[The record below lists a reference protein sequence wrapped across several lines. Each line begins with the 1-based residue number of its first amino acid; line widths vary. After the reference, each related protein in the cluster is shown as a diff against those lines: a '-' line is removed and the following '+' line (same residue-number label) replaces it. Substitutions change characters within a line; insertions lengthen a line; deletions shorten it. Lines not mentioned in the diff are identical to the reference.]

1 MNEIVNQ
8 LAQSLFK
15 KNSLQECS
23 RWELEIMADHYPYF
37 GIAQYL
43 LSGKLKEQRA
53 ENYDKQ
59 LEKTSLFFSNPLWLD
74 YVINNETV
82 LAEDKTETDGPAI
95 DNGEVV
101 TGETNS
107 LREEKPLLPELNETL
122 PEKVSQEGIE
132 TLANELDETLLI
144 PASIDQEEP
153 LPGDPLNSA
162 MDNDESD
169 SLADTPDEEMVMRP
183 IHFEPLKDADIKS
196 SLTFE
201 PYHTVDYFASQ
212 GIKMASNEKP
222 KDRFEQ
228 QLKSFTQ
235 WLKTIKEVS
244 VTEIA
249 IETGAVAEDKV
260 ISLAEH
266 SIEDREIVTETMADV
281 WIKQGTRQKAIEV
294 YDKLSLQNPAKS
306 SYFAGL
312 IEQLK
317 QL

>member
-43 LSGKLKEQRA
+43 LSGKLKEQQA

-82 LAEDKTETDGPAI
+82 LAVDNIEIDRPAI
-95 DNGEVV
+95 DNEAIVAV
-101 TGETNS
+101 DTKAS
-107 LREEKPLLPELNETL
+107 REEDPLLPDLSETFPAKISDEGNEAVASE
-122 PEKVSQEGIE
+122 PEVVALENPI
-132 TLANELDETLLI
+132 AV
-144 PASIDQEEP
+144 
-153 LPGDPLNSA
+153 DPEDPRSLSDSESYN
-162 MDNDESD
+162 NDEID
-169 SLADTPDEEMVMRP
+169 SQVGNPEEEMVMRP
-183 IHFEPLKDADIKS
+183 LHFEPLKEADIKS

-201 PYHTVDYFASQ
+201 PYHTVDDFASQ
-212 GIKMASNEKP
+212 GIKMATNEKP

-235 WLKTIKEVS
+235 WLKTIKRY
-244 VTEIA
+244 
-249 IETGAVAEDKV
+249 
-260 ISLAEH
+260 L
-266 SIEDREIVTETMADV
+266 
-281 WIKQGTRQKAIEV
+281 RQK
-294 YDKLSLQNPAKS
+294 
-306 SYFAGL
+306 
-312 IEQLK
+312 
-317 QL
+317 

>member
-82 LAEDKTETDGPAI
+82 LADDKSETDRVVI
-95 DNGEVV
+95 DNGAV
-101 TGETNS
+101 TDVDTHAI
-107 LREEKPLLPELNETL
+107 EEEHPLLPDLSKAFPAKISEEGNEA
-122 PEKVSQEGIE
+122 V
-132 TLANELDETLLI
+132 ANEPEVDLKNPI
-144 PASIDQEEP
+144 AFDQE
-153 LPGDPLNSA
+153 DPL
-162 MDNDESD
+162 SD
-169 SLADTPDEEMVMRP
+169 SASYDNEEIDSQDGNPEEEMVMRP

-212 GIKMASNEKP
+212 GIKVATNEKP

-249 IETGAVAEDKV
+249 SEAGVGAEEKV

-266 SIEDREIVTETMADV
+266 SIEDREIVTETMAEV
-281 WIKQGTRQKAIEV
+281 WIKQGNRQKAIEV

-317 QL
+317 QQ

>member
-82 LAEDKTETDGPAI
+82 LADDKSETDRVVI
-95 DNGEVV
+95 DNGAV
-101 TGETNS
+101 TDVDTHAI
-107 LREEKPLLPELNETL
+107 EEEHPLLPDLSEAFPAKISEEGNEA
-122 PEKVSQEGIE
+122 V
-132 TLANELDETLLI
+132 ANEPEVDLKNPI
-144 PASIDQEEP
+144 AFDQE
-153 LPGDPLNSA
+153 DPL
-162 MDNDESD
+162 SD
-169 SLADTPDEEMVMRP
+169 SASHDNEEIDSQDGNPEEEMVMRP

-212 GIKMASNEKP
+212 GIKVATNEKP

-249 IETGAVAEDKV
+249 SEAGVGAEEKV

-266 SIEDREIVTETMADV
+266 SIEDREIVTETMAEV
-281 WIKQGTRQKAIEV
+281 WIKQGNRQKAIEV

-317 QL
+317 QQ